1 MPQLFYDMIG
11 RFCPGAIV
19 MVTAWMVYATPSVVV
34 SSIFKQTTEKT
45 YDHPILVYAIL
56 ALAAYFIADMLNQIW
71 LIWFKKYLIKVTV
84 ETPPHRET
92 ESYFDHWIKLNGSVF
107 KNVCHP
113 EITKEFIEKKELP
126 RYIML
131 DYLRIYMPVE
141 AVRLL
146 KVKAEYRLSSVIV
159 VGYSFLLIVNL
170 LFMFLAF
177 SYQGLEYEFYERLGF
192 GSFLFACIL
201 LSSIRAIKSFDR
213 FENGIVIAWL
223 ICVYDQTKNLKINQ
237 TIKY

>member
-1 MPQLFYDMIG
+1 M
-11 RFCPGAIV
+11 
-19 MVTAWMVYATPSVVV
+19 
-34 SSIFKQTTEKT
+34 
-45 YDHPILVYAIL
+45 
-56 ALAAYFIADMLNQIW
+56 
-71 LIWFKKYLIKVTV
+71 IKVTV
-84 ETPPHRET
+84 ETPTHRET